1 MHQSRILRERVAG
14 QSAMAAVVGAQEGAR
29 ARGLVARVFGISPLT
44 TAARVHYRGALGEL
58 LVGDVLE
65 NLGPTWDVLH
75 DLPLGDS
82 VLDHLLIGRAGVF
95 TVRAANYGRNDVAL
109 DGSGI
114 SVAGEARDD
123 VARAAAEAAEVSR
136 LLTGAAGRP
145 VTVRPLLVVVA
156 PLRLLIKSPAA
167 DVRVMS
173 SRDLEGVL
181 ARFPRT
187 LTGEEVAHV
196 SDLADLESTWPAAG
210 LAGRP
215 GSAPQ
220 PSGTGRPE
228 TQLLDTQKLHRDFGT
243 IRTAVN
249 EALVRRILWAAA
261 ATIVVYVSVCS
272 IIAAFVSVVVA
283 SSS

>member
-14 QSAMAAVVGAQEGAR
+14 QSAMAAVVSAQEGAR
-29 ARGLVARVFGISPLT
+29 ARGLLARVLGISPLT
-44 TAARVHYRGALGEL
+44 TAARLHYRGALGEL

-82 VLDHLLIGRAGVF
+82 VLDHLVIGRAGVF

-114 SVAGEARDD
+114 SVAGESRDD
-123 VARAAAEAAEVSR
+123 VALAAAEAAEVSR

-156 PLRLLIKSPAA
+156 PLRLTVKSPAA
-167 DVRVMS
+167 GVRVLS
-173 SRDLEGVL
+173 SRELEGVL
-181 ARFPRT
+181 ARFPST
-187 LTGEEVAHV
+187 LTGEEVAHI
-196 SDLADLESTWPAAG
+196 SDLADLESTWPAARG
-210 LAGRP
+210 P
-215 GSAPQ
+215 EAPA
-220 PSGTGRPE
+220 SGAERID